1 MVRDAAAEHLADFL
15 LVRNGIRRLAHEL
28 LDVIDAAHLGVDL
41 PEHARAL
48 LQAEDDV
55 LLYEGELD
63 VAGELLELGQL
74 GVRLGEQL
82 LLVLLPPQREEGA
95 LLVAGREH
103 LARDVRLLVRQDDDA
118 ALVLVELV
126 ALELQVEDGLVLG
139 RYTAVAI
146 PHLVLSFLDS
156 LLASL
161 YI

>member
-1 MVRDAAAEHLADFL
+1 M
-15 LVRNGIRRLAHEL
+15 
-28 LDVIDAAHLGVDL
+28 IDAAHLGVDL

-126 ALELQVEDGLVLG
+126 ALELQVEDGPV
-139 RYTAVAI
+139 
-146 PHLVLSFLDS
+146 F
-156 LLASL
+156 
-161 YI
+161 